1 VRLCLLVFLFVLG
14 APKKPDVPAPG
25 DFWKRLPPVPGKGDW
40 RADYPEEGQTF
51 KEYKE
56 AHPTRPTAERTR
68 IYLQPW
74 LTRPPSDPG
83 LLQKIAKLLK
93 ASFGREVTRLEN
105 GPLPAR
111 AHDRKRRQFAVMKLG
126 ARLVRTLPDDALF
139 LLAVTDRDLFMER
152 FEYAFGWGSFEWRV
166 GVMSTHR
173 ADVGEGAERRLRRV
187 LSLALHESTHE
198 LSLPHCI
205 FYHCLMNGARDRDAT
220 DKRPMQLCPVC
231 RSKVCWNLGLEPMK
245 RYVALAEAC
254 REVGLPREAARMQA
268 AAEAT
273 QKRPSR

>member
-14 APKKPDVPAPG
+14 APEQPDVPAPG
-25 DFWKRLPPVPGKGDW
+25 EFWKRLPAVPEKGGW
-40 RADYPEEGQTF
+40 RARYPEKGQTF

-56 AHPTRPTAERTR
+56 AGPTRSTAKRTR
-68 IYLQPW
+68 IYLKPW
-74 LTRPPSDPG
+74 LTRPPSDAD
-83 LLQKIAKLLK
+83 LLRKIATLLE
-93 ASFGREVTRLEN
+93 ASFGREVTLLEN

-111 AHDRKRRQFAVMKLG
+111 AYDPKRRQFAVMKLG
-126 ARLVRTLPDDALF
+126 ARLVRTLPEDALF

-166 GVMSTHR
+166 GVLSTHR

-198 LSLPHCI
+198 ISLPHCI
-205 FYHCLMNGARDRDAT
+205 FYHCLMNGARDRNAT

-231 RSKVCWNLGLEPMK
+231 RSKVCWNLGLDPMK
-245 RYVALAEAC
+245 RYEALAQAC
-254 REVGLPREAARMQA
+254 RRVGLPEEAARMRA

-273 QKRPSR
+273 QRRPPR